1 MSAAA
6 RVTAFVALLATI
18 FGAATVAGGA
28 VDPDTDSRADA
39 HGAAQGAAAGHA
51 HAGTGQ
57 SGRGAP
63 DGLSVADGTYRLQ
76 ADRTRFAAG
85 RPARLT
91 FRIVDARGATKRDF
105 DVEQARRMHLIVV
118 RRELRGYQ
126 HLHPTQAKDGS
137 WSVPL
142 TLPQAGAYR
151 AFADFRTGG
160 QQHVLGIDL
169 LVPGR
174 FAPHALPPAAAVARV
189 DGYEVAMHTHA
200 GGEIGFAVRRD
211 GAPVTDLQPYL
222 GALGHLAALR
232 DGDLAY
238 RHAHPVRAG
247 STGEIS
253 FEGVTL
259 APARYRLF
267 LQFRHSGGVHTAA
280 FTHEVTR

>member
-1 MSAAA
+1 MSASA
-6 RVTAFVALLATI
+6 RVAAFVALLTTI
-18 FGAATVAGGA
+18 FGVATVAGRA
-28 VDPDTDSRADA
+28 VDPDTDSSASA
-39 HGAAQGAAAGHA
+39 HGAAHGSAAGHA
-51 HAGTGQ
+51 QAGTAQ

-91 FRIVDARGATKRDF
+91 FRIVDARGATQRDF

-126 HLHPTQAKDGS
+126 HLHPAQAKDGS

-160 QQHVLGIDL
+160 EQHVLGADL

-174 FAPHALPPAAAVARV
+174 FAPRALPPPSSVARV
-189 DGYEVAMHTHA
+189 DGYEVPMHTHG
-200 GGEIGFAVRRD
+200 GGEIGFVVRRN
-211 GAPVTDLQPYL
+211 GAPVADLQAYL
-222 GALGHLAALR
+222 GALGHLVALR
-232 DGDLAY
+232 EGDLAY

-253 FEGVTL
+253 FEGVAL
-259 APARYRLF
+259 APGRYRLF
-267 LQFRHSGGVHTAA
+267 LQFRHSGRVHTAA
-280 FTHEVTR
+280 FTHVVTR